1 MNLINF
7 YKLVMKNG
15 DKKEKKSRKKQ
26 KKELDI
32 IIN

>member
-1 MNLINF
+1 
-7 YKLVMKNG
+7 MKNG

-26 KKELDI
+26 KKEIDI